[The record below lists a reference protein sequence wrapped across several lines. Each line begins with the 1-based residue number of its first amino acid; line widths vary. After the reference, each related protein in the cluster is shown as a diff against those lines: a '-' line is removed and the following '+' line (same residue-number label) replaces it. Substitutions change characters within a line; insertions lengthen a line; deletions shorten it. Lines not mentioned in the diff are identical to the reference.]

1 MSQTNTTTK
10 KDLIERIA
18 SKTGV
23 KRHDVKSVVQGFL
36 DEVIAELGRGHRLE
50 FRDFGVFEVRD
61 RAARTAQNPKTLE
74 QVRVPARRSVRF
86 KVGRLMRDRIETP
99 SSSTVSSRA
108 PEPVAAR

>member
-1 MSQTNTTTK
+1 MSQTMTTTK

-86 KVGRLMRDRIETP
+86 KVGRLMRDRIEAVTP
-99 SSSTVSSRA
+99 ASASRA
-108 PEPVAAR
+108 AEPAGAR